1 MGRNVPKDAQGRG
14 ILKTKVSHDSDQNL
28 GQDAP
33 GSTTVPSPRHY
44 PLLRA
49 LEGFHNRQQCAHKF
63 PLRRHD
69 LLTSSDVL
77 LLVRRGLERVLNEV
91 SQSIMDVVH
100 DELAYLRE
108 DLRRAEA

>member
-1 MGRNVPKDAQGRG
+1 MG
-14 ILKTKVSHDSDQNL
+14 KTHLTQRPCRLLVI
-28 GQDAP
+28 
-33 GSTTVPSPRHY
+33 TR
-44 PLLRA
+44 LLRA

-91 SQSIMDVVH
+91 SQLIMDVVH
-100 DELAYLRE
+100 DELTYLRE